1 MPFTAT
7 VTEKITIGT
16 TTNEE
21 INTFTDAAQILID
34 EAIPDS
40 STDLLIALVLDV
52 SEIAAVFI
60 VSDQALTLEFNNS
73 TTGVPQIDLV
83 AGVPYIWHA
92 NSYFTNLLTT
102 DITAL
107 YATNASGS
115 TANLKFR
122 VVYDSTP

>member
-1 MPFTAT
+1 MSFTAT